1 MPWWEDMQIFQLTI
15 ISAFVGLK
23 PASQTTP
30 IHLAKLASSSE
41 VKAVLKKVMKLKNG
55 NFKESRV

>member
-1 MPWWEDMQIFQLTI
+1 MQIFQLTI

-23 PASQTTP
+23 PALQTTP